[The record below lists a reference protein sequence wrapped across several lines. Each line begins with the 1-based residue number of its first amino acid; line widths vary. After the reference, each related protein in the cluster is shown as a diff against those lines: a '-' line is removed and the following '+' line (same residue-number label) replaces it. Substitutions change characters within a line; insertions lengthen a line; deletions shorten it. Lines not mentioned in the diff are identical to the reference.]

1 MKKIGL
7 FLSSLLLFVG
17 TISSTVEASTVNNE
31 ENVNRAVVNH
41 GCASKKNVTVYITKE
56 ELMYH
61 ATGISAGITVTSWLK
76 KELAKK
82 IAVPTTKVTIAFAFI
97 TYAAGLAGY
106 KGVAFTGVKGWQN
119 SPYGCTS
126 YGSITGYYFYK

>member
-41 GCASKKNVTVYITKE
+41 GCASKK
-56 ELMYH
+56 M
-61 ATGISAGITVTSWLK
+61 
-76 KELAKK
+76 
-82 IAVPTTKVTIAFAFI
+82 
-97 TYAAGLAGY
+97 
-106 KGVAFTGVKGWQN
+106 
-119 SPYGCTS
+119 
-126 YGSITGYYFYK
+126 